1 MTNARSSNQHLI
13 FANDQTLPIQSI
25 GDVGEIKDIIICNGM
40 TKSLGSVSKV
50 AKDMKQTCIFT
61 GMGAYV
67 LKPGVAPSFNQSDV
81 SMYFKLKDG
90 LYGAPVNQTLSRLG
104 QLKKGK

>member
-13 FANDQTLPIQSI
+13 FANDQTLPIQAVGDI
-25 GDVGEIKDIIICNGM
+25 GAIKDVIICNGM

-50 AKDMKQTCIFT
+50 ARDMKQTCIFT

-67 LKPGVAPSFNQSDV
+67 LKPGVAPSFQQSDV

-90 LYGAPVNQTLSRLG
+90 LYTAPVNQTLQRLG